1 MKEKT
6 TARIV
11 NMKYIVAKLIAIFL
25 GFKIAFIVLNDTGLI
40 PNPFFVVS
48 VTILATTLGYLSCKF
63 FYNGLLSVFEDHRS
77 YEEQDRDPIL

>member
-25 GFKIAFIVLNDTGLI
+25 GFKIAFIILNDTGLI
-40 PNPFFVVS
+40 PNPVFVIS

-63 FYNGLLSVFEDHRS
+63 FYNGLLSVFEDHRPS
-77 YEEQDRDPIL
+77 EEQDRDPIL

>member
-63 FYNGLLSVFEDHRS
+63 FYNGLLSVFEDHRPS
-77 YEEQDRDPIL
+77 EEQDRDPIL

>member
-25 GFKIAFIVLNDTGLI
+25 GFKIAFIVLNDIGLI

-63 FYNGLLSVFEDHRS
+63 FYNGLLSVFEDHRPS
-77 YEEQDRDPIL
+77 EEQDRDPIL

>member
-25 GFKIAFIVLNDTGLI
+25 GFKIAFIVLNDIGLI
-40 PNPFFVVS
+40 PNPIFVVL

-77 YEEQDRDPIL
+77 SEEQDRDPIL